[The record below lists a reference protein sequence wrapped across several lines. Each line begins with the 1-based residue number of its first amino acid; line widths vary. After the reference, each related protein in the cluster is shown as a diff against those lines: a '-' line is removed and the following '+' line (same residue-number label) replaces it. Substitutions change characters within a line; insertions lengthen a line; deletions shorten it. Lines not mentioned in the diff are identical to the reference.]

1 MSVQTP
7 IDEAGRLFRASAARF
22 REALDMIAQGAA
34 TNDEALRERGRASL
48 ARSLRWAQAAADLLG
63 RRRVRLESRAARAS
77 TVHRRMAVGASGSH
91 GFAYAV
97 GDPGDIVESVP
108 RVPFEDAI
116 ADLLDRMPVGIRDV
130 LGPKAEQIAAV
141 YSERHAFA
149 LAQVADQTV
158 TARIQQLLAKAVE
171 RGTPTP
177 SIIRQVLQQGEDFT
191 AAYAE
196 TVVRTN
202 LATAYSAGRFREA
215 ADPDLREEF
224 PAFEY
229 QAIDDTRVRRGRKE
243 DGGENHL
250 ALDGFVARTTW
261 DGWST
266 WAPPNSYNCRCQ
278 LRLVGIDELQR
289 RRIDLAVTPSVPA
302 AAAIHVN
309 FSRGRPDHQLY
320 LGVQV

>member
-22 REALDMIAQGAA
+22 REALSTIAQGAA
-34 TNDEALRERGRASL
+34 TNNADLREQGRASL

-63 RRRVRLESRAARAS
+63 RRRVRLESRSAKSAKVSRSLA
-77 TVHRRMAVGASGSH
+77 HPHPRH
-91 GFAYAV
+91 YAV

-116 ADLLDRMPVGIRDV
+116 ADLLDRMPVAIRDV

-149 LAQVADQTV
+149 LAKVADERV
-158 TARIQQLLAKAVE
+158 TNRIQQILIRALE
-171 RGTPTP
+171 RGVPTAKVV
-177 SIIRQVLQQGEDFT
+177 SRVMEEGEDFT
-191 AAYAE
+191 DAYAE

-215 ADPDLREEF
+215 ADPDIRDEF

-229 QAIDDTRVRRGRKE
+229 QAISDSRVRQGRRQ

-261 DGWST
+261 GGWST
-266 WAPPNSYNCRCQ
+266 WAPPNGYACRCA
-278 LRLVGIDELQR
+278 LRLVGLDELER
-289 RRIDLAVTPSVPA
+289 RRIDLAAVPA
-302 AAAIHVN
+302 VPSGASAHPN
-309 FSRGRPDHQLY
+309 FTRGRPDHQLY
-320 LGVQV
+320 LGVQA